1 MLAPFAILLRIDCGA
16 ETGAHER
23 SIVNITLG
31 MTASVICAGLAAVGF
46 ASPAASADPP
56 SETYSFNFVGGTQ
69 PTTWVVTPCGV
80 MCLHVEDSGNS
91 ITEPWSSDAYALNGY
106 WTLFVTRKDFITC
119 DTGEKYPAAAQYN
132 WDTNGNGLVSA
143 NNDGSCGDTPG
154 PISANFTLKRVA

>member
-1 MLAPFAILLRIDCGA
+1 
-16 ETGAHER
+16 
-23 SIVNITLG
+23 VNITRG
-31 MTASVICAGLAAVGF
+31 MTASVIFAGLAAVGL

-91 ITEPWSSDAYALNGY
+91 ITDPWSSDAYALNGY
-106 WTLFVTRKDFITC
+106 WTLFVNRKDFLTC

-143 NNDGSCGDTPG
+143 TNDGSCGDTPG